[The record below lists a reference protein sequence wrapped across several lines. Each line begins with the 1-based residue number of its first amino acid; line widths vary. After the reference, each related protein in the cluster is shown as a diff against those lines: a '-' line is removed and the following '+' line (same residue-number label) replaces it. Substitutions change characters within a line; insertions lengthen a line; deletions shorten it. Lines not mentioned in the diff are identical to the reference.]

1 MLIILALG
9 KLRLEDHLEF
19 RTSLNYIMS
28 ELQDSTLQSKTLS
41 FKGGLGEECIRSEA
55 MVQAFLLRGGLV
67 MSSSGAQLA
76 TYFYYSDGDFLG
88 NQSII
93 SPPFKYSATT

>member
-41 FKGGLGEECIRSEA
+41 FKGGLGEE
-55 MVQAFLLRGGLV
+55 
-67 MSSSGAQLA
+67 
-76 TYFYYSDGDFLG
+76 
-88 NQSII
+88 
-93 SPPFKYSATT
+93 